1 MASRQQLLTHLNLRR
16 RLESQEG
23 TFCSGFYQNLTNYGD
38 NRPLGFDRMI
48 ALMRHHDWNIER
60 NALLRRPVSIPAR
73 FLICQNLAS
82 GPFQQASDP
91 DQNHGANKRHD
102 DRANHPATLPDAQGA
117 EDPASQ

>member
-1 MASRQQLLTHLNLRR
+1 MASRQQILTQLNLRR
-16 RLESQEG
+16 WLESEEQK
-23 TFCSGFYQNLTNYGD
+23 FCNDFFQNLANYGGD
-38 NRPLGFDRMI
+38 RSAGFEWLI
-48 ALMRHHDWNIER
+48 ALMRHRNWDIER
-60 NALLRRPVSIPAR
+60 NALLRRPMSITAL
-73 FLICQNLAS
+73 FLICQSSAS